1 MHGSGSSKKRATSSA
16 ADQASLLRH
25 DKLESDD
32 WMALAE
38 VHHFLEPF
46 YKLTLRAEG
55 SKLEGDRGVLS
66 DYMTTLQ
73 LLLDHTRQ
81 SRDELIAR
89 MKTQRLAQ
97 RPFNFFVLVLSIVG
111 PKLDKYF
118 SIVNDT
124 PAHYASVVTVP
135 HMKWVWFTTK
145 WENAWMWKDEVAPNI
160 WLPNGKKA
168 LDSLWDEYKSLPV
181 PDAVEPRVGDKRP
194 RSPDYFHRTN
204 DMTLL
209 LNGRA

>member
-1 MHGSGSSKKRATSSA
+1 MIDQSLKLRDRIERFCSDHQNEMHGSSKKRATSSA
-16 ADQASLLRH
+16 ADQASLLRN

-81 SRDELIAR
+81 SRDEFIAR
-89 MKTQRLAQ
+89 
-97 RPFNFFVLVLSIVG
+97 
-111 PKLDKYF
+111 D
-118 SIVNDT
+118 
-124 PAHYASVVTVP
+124 
-135 HMKWVWFTTK
+135 
-145 WENAWMWKDEVAPNI
+145 EN
-160 WLPNGKKA
+160 
-168 LDSLWDEYKSLPV
+168 
-181 PDAVEPRVGDKRP
+181 
-194 RSPDYFHRTN
+194 
-204 DMTLL
+204 
-209 LNGRA
+209 